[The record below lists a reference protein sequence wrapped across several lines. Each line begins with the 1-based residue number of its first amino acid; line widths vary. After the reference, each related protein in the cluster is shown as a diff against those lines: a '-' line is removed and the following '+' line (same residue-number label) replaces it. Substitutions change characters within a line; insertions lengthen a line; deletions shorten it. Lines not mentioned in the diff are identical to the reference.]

1 MILKNINPLGEVDV
15 PGIGTLAAGAEFEVD
30 DKTGRELL
38 KQDGNYEQVDAKK
51 EKAK

>member
-15 PGIGTLAAGAEFEVD
+15 PGIGTLEPGGEFEVTD
-30 DKTGRELL
+30 PKGRELL
-38 KQDGNYEQVDAKK
+38 KQAGNYEQVDAKK